1 MKKLF
6 LILAI
11 ALAVISCRDSVSD
24 ELDTKQ
30 IISLKVNSSDWVE
43 NTDNAGLNRFY
54 SYHFPINEINSNI
67 YNNGA
72 VVGYIELDGRQ
83 QALPYVRHFEN
94 SNGTM
99 WTRTVDFDYLKGGV
113 NIYVTNSD
121 FVSDPPETMY
131 FRIVLIW

>member
-43 NTDNAGLNRFY
+43 NIDNAGLNRFY

-121 FVSDPPETMY
+121 FVSDPPETMN

>member
-121 FVSDPPETMY
+121 FVSDPPETMN

>member
-24 ELDTKQ
+24 QLDTKQ

-54 SYHFPINEINSNI
+54 SYHFPVNEINSNI

-72 VVGYIELDGRQ
+72 VVGYIELDDMQ
-83 QALPYVRHFEN
+83 QALPYVRHF
-94 SNGTM
+94 
-99 WTRTVDFDYLKGGV
+99 
-113 NIYVTNSD
+113 
-121 FVSDPPETMY
+121 
-131 FRIVLIW
+131 

>member
-6 LILAI
+6 LILAV
-11 ALAVISCRDSVSD
+11 ALTFISCRDSVSD

-30 IISLKVNSSDWVE
+30 IISLKVNSADWVE

-54 SYHFPINEINSNI
+54 SYHFPINEINSTI

-72 VVGYIELDGRQ
+72 VVGYIELDDRQ

-94 SNGTM
+94 SNGIM
-99 WTRTVDFDYLKGGV
+99 WTRTVDFDYLKGGL

-121 FVSDPPETMY
+121 FMSDPPETMN
-131 FRIVLIW
+131 FRIVLMW

>member
-11 ALAVISCRDSVSD
+11 ALAIISCRDSVSD

-30 IISLKVNSSDWVE
+30 IISLKVNSADWVE
-43 NTDNAGLNRFY
+43 NIDNAGLNRFY

-72 VVGYIELDGRQ
+72 VVGYIELDDRQ
-83 QALPYVRHFEN
+83 QTLPYVRHFEN
-94 SNGTM
+94 SNGIM

-113 NIYVTNSD
+113 NVYVTNSD
-121 FVSDPPETMY
+121 FVSDPPETMN
-131 FRIVLIW
+131 FRIVLMW

>member
-6 LILAI
+6 LILAV
-11 ALAVISCRDSVSD
+11 ALAVISCKDSVSD
-24 ELDTKQ
+24 QLDTKQ
-30 IISLKVNSSDWVE
+30 IISLKVNSSDWIE

-54 SYHFPINEINSNI
+54 SYHFPVNEINPNI

-72 VVGYIELDGRQ
+72 VVGYIELDNRQ
-83 QALPYVRHFEN
+83 QTLPYVRHFEN
-94 SNGTM
+94 SNGKL

-121 FVSDPPETMY
+121 FANDPPETMN
-131 FRIVLIW
+131 FRIVLMW

>member
-6 LILAI
+6 LILAV

-24 ELDTKQ
+24 ELNTKQ

-54 SYHFPINEINSNI
+54 SYHFSVNEINSNI

-83 QALPYVRHFEN
+83 QALPYVRHFQS
-94 SNGTM
+94 SNGSM

-121 FVSDPPETMY
+121 FVSDPPETMN
-131 FRIVLIW
+131 FRIILMW

>member
-1 MKKLF
+1 MKKIL
-6 LILAI
+6 LILAV

-24 ELDTKQ
+24 ELNAKQ

-54 SYHFPINEINSNI
+54 SYHFPVNEINSNI

-83 QALPYVRHFEN
+83 QTLPYVRHYEN
-94 SNGTM
+94 SNGSM
-99 WTRTVDFDYLKGGV
+99 WTRTVDFDYLKGGI

-121 FVSDPPETMY
+121 FMSDPPETMN
-131 FRIVLIW
+131 FRIVLMW

>member
-6 LILAI
+6 LILAVS
-11 ALAVISCRDSVSD
+11 LAIISCRDSVSD
-24 ELDTKQ
+24 ELTNKQ

-94 SNGTM
+94 SKGTM

-113 NIYVTNSD
+113 NVYVTNSD
-121 FVSDPPETMY
+121 FVSDPPETMN
-131 FRIVLIW
+131 FRIVLMW

>member
-6 LILAI
+6 LILAV

-30 IISLKVNSSDWVE
+30 IISLKVNSADWVE

-54 SYHFPINEINSNI
+54 SYHFPINEINSTI

-72 VVGYIELDGRQ
+72 VVGYIELDDRQ
-83 QALPYVRHFEN
+83 QTLPYVRHFEN
-94 SNGTM
+94 SNGIM

-121 FVSDPPETMY
+121 FMSDPPETMN
-131 FRIVLIW
+131 FRIVLMW

>member
-24 ELDTKQ
+24 QLDTKQ
-30 IISLKVNSSDWVE
+30 IISLKVNSSDWIE

-54 SYHFPINEINSNI
+54 SYHFPVSEINSNI

-72 VVGYIELDGRQ
+72 VVGYIELDNRQ

-94 SNGTM
+94 SKGTT
-99 WTRTVDFDYLKGGV
+99 WTRTVDFDYSAGGV

-121 FVSDPPETMY
+121 FVSDPPETMN
-131 FRIVLIW
+131 FRIVLMW

>member
-1 MKKLF
+1 MKKLL
-6 LILAI
+6 LIFAV
-11 ALAVISCRDSVSD
+11 ALAFISCRDSVSD

-30 IISLKVNSSDWVE
+30 IISLKVNSADWVE

-54 SYHFPINEINSNI
+54 SYHFSVNEINSNI

-72 VVGYIELDGRQ
+72 VVGYIELDDRQ

-94 SNGTM
+94 SNGIM

-121 FVSDPPETMY
+121 FMSDPPETMN
-131 FRIVLIW
+131 FRIVLMW